1 MSKTKTFTPSV
12 SLIIWAS
19 FFVLTLAW
27 GSSFILVKRGMQ
39 SFSPL
44 QVASIR
50 LSSAFFALG
59 IPAFFHLKHI
69 PKDKLKYIFFISMTG
84 LFIPAYLFCLAQLG
98 ISSSMS
104 GVLNALT
111 PVFTF
116 IIGVI
121 FFNQPSKWM
130 QIVGLLI
137 GFLGSALLILV
148 NGKGEVSFNA
158 YGLCVVLATVCYGLN
173 VNIMK
178 KHLTGVNPFYLTT
191 VAVSMA
197 GLLSFIHLLTTNWV
211 EIVQTAPKGKESFLF
226 VVLLGVMGTAFSQLV
241 FNKMLQYATA
251 VFASSITYF
260 VPIVALMWGV
270 WDGEFLSFWQYVG
283 MVTIIVGIVILNK
296 AK

>member
-39 SFSPL
+39 AFSPW

-50 LSSAFFALG
+50 LTSAFLVLS

-69 PKDKLKYIFFISMTG
+69 PKDKLKYLFFISMTG

-98 ISSSMS
+98 ISSSMA

-111 PVFTF
+111 PAFTF
-116 IIGVI
+116 IIGI
-121 FFNQPSKWM
+121 AFFNQPSKLM

-137 GFLGSALLILV
+137 GFVGSALLILV
-148 NGKGEVSFNA
+148 NGKGELSFNA
-158 YGLCVVLATVCYGLN
+158 YGLCVVLATACYGLN
-173 VNIMK
+173 TNIIK
-178 KHLTGVNPFYLTT
+178 KHLTGINPFHMTT
-191 VAVSMA
+191 VTVAFG
-197 GLLSFIHLLTTNWV
+197 GLLSFIHLLTTNWL
-211 EIVQTAPKGKESFLF
+211 EIVQNNPKGMESFLF
-226 VVLLGVMGTAFSQLV
+226 AMLLGVMGTAFSQLV
-241 FNKMLQYATA
+241 FNKMLQYSTA

-260 VPIVALMWGV
+260 IPIVALMWGV
-270 WDGEFLSFWQYVG
+270 WDGEILSFWQYVG